1 MRIRTIKPEFWTSEK
16 LSAVPAETA
25 LLAIALLNYSD
36 DEGYFNANPKL
47 IQAALFPL
55 RDLPQT
61 IPVMLQDLCSI
72 GFISVRTATDQRA
85 YGVVTN
91 FCDHQV
97 INKPRDSALKALF
110 ESCSTGEAAP
120 EVALPDASG
129 STPGGKEGK
138 GREQGTGKGRL
149 RRGGDVSGFLPA
161 DQEEPIRRRMLVV
174 NQLKGRLP
182 SARWSDK
189 EFEAFKSAGLATCS
203 DDDFVEQSEPLR
215 AYYAAAVAELRPHWG
230 TKDAVDFRRRDL
242 VTLLSNWSGE
252 VDRATAWCEWDQ
264 KNNEVKKAGRL

>member
-1 MRIRTIKPEFWTSEK
+1 MRIRTIKPEFWTNEK

-61 IPVMLQDLCSI
+61 IPVMLQELSSI
-72 GFISVRTATDQRA
+72 GFIGVRTATDNRA

-97 INKPRDSALKALF
+97 INKPKDSELKSLF

-120 EVALPDASG
+120 EGALPDESG
-129 STPGGKEGK
+129 SNTGGKEGK
-138 GREQGTGKGRL
+138 GREQGTGKGR
-149 RRGGDVSGFLPA
+149 RGRGGDVSGFLPA
-161 DQEEPIRRRMLVV
+161 DQEDPIRRRMLVV

-189 EFEAFKSAGLATCS
+189 EFEAFKAAGLASCS
-203 DDDFVEQSEPLR
+203 DDDFSEQSEPLR
-215 AYYAAAVAELRPHWG
+215 AYYAAALAELKGHWG
-230 TKDAVDFRRRDL
+230 TKGTEDFRRRDL

-252 VDRATAWCEWDQ
+252 VDRATAWCEWTR
-264 KNNEVKKAGRL
+264 KNSDEKKSGRL